1 MAFVFEGLVGAT
13 LTLTILYFLLFVYTG
28 KRLIWLQS
36 NSSSGLNTRKLFV
49 MTCMLTSALRVMSF
63 GSMAMLDLGRV
74 DFEVESDD
82 VSGTGDFFEKS
93 SLVLFNF
100 PDFCCI
106 SAYVLLLVIW
116 AETYLKSRRHW
127 YSTMRFRKAWMLG
140 YFIFNIILY
149 ASQLTIYSLLLLPS
163 VDKYYETTLMYLTLS
178 AFNLVLPVLWIA
190 LYLYLAIVVSRL
202 CLPLLYIGRYFIEL
216 SLWCSLV
223 LWVPF
228 FHGDGQVPSADIVTT
243 GSGLDLCSTWMGVDC
258 SHDGTTWMAGR
269 SQSISPVLFSCTG
282 K

>member
-13 LTLTILYFLLFVYTG
+13 LTLTILYFLLFIYTG

-74 DFEVESDD
+74 DFQVDSSADGFESDD
-82 VSGTGDFFEKS
+82 ASGTGDFFEKS

-116 AETYLKSRRHW
+116 AESYLKSRRHW
-127 YSTMRFRKAWMLG
+127 YSSIRFRKAWMLG

-163 VDKYYETTLMYLTLS
+163 VDKYYETSLMYLTLS
-178 AFNLVLPVLWIA
+178 TFNLVLPVLWIA
-190 LYLYLAIVVSRL
+190 LYLYLAIVVS
-202 CLPLLYIGRYFIEL
+202 LPFL
-216 SLWCSLV
+216 
-223 LWVPF
+223 
-228 FHGDGQVPSADIVTT
+228 
-243 GSGLDLCSTWMGVDC
+243 LCSARGF
-258 SHDGTTWMAGR
+258 
-269 SQSISPVLFSCTG
+269 I
-282 K
+282 

>member
-13 LTLTILYFLLFVYTG
+13 LTLTVLYLLLLIFAG
-28 KRLIWLQS
+28 KKLLWLQS
-36 NSSSGLNTRKLFV
+36 NSSAGLNTRKLFV
-49 MTCMLTSALRVMSF
+49 MTSMLTAGLRVMSF

-74 DFEVESDD
+74 DFQVKSTSDNFGTD
-82 VSGTGDFFEKS
+82 DSSGDGDFFEKA

-127 YSTMRFRKAWMLG
+127 YSSIRFRKAWMFG

-149 ASQLTIYSLLLLPS
+149 VSQLTIYSLLLLPS

-178 AFNLVLPVLWIA
+178 AFNLVLPVFYVV
-190 LYLYLAIVVSRL
+190 LYLYLSIVVSF
-202 CLPLLYIGRYFIEL
+202 Y
-216 SLWCSLV
+216 S
-223 LWVPF
+223 
-228 FHGDGQVPSADIVTT
+228 
-243 GSGLDLCSTWMGVDC
+243 
-258 SHDGTTWMAGR
+258 
-269 SQSISPVLFSCTG
+269 
-282 K
+282 